1 LRPAFRE
8 RWGLSLTKAGSFDE
22 DLARALSES
31 LNEPEWLRDS
41 RLKALA
47 EFSSL
52 PPEKNPLYTKYAGI
66 SSFDLSR
73 FGIAPGKTTV
83 DFRSLFSGFLT
94 GKETN
99 ILLQGNE
106 TQIHAELDQETAS
119 KGVKLLPL
127 HDAIESDGEMVRRL
141 FEARLMKS
149 GGDKFAAFVN
159 AFFNS
164 GTLVYVPQGVTLDK
178 PLRKMLLLDS
188 PKSSVI
194 DQTFV
199 YADEASRLVLLEELY
214 SRGSPGPSLVASNLE
229 IHAGPGSHVDFS
241 SIQLLDE
248 QAVHLSNR
256 AIETLS
262 DSRATVSVLSLGA
275 QVSRSRMNFLLN
287 GRGSVA
293 EGFEIFFTDSKQRYD
308 FESNLIHNARDS
320 TGSIQARGVLK
331 GESQSIFKGMIK
343 IVREAKNSRSYLAH
357 HAMILERG
365 AKSDAIPGLE
375 IDNNEVKATHSA
387 SVAQVDEE
395 QLFYLM
401 ARGLPLDEARK
412 MVVLGFFE
420 PVLSRIP
427 IEQTREGARFMIEG
441 KWHGKRSRLVDRET
455 LLAETGETTPEAK
468 QSEDIFERHYKY
480 R

>member
-1 LRPAFRE
+1 M
-8 RWGLSLTKAGSFDE
+8 GSFDE
-22 DLARALSES
+22 GLVRTLSES
-31 LNEPEWLRDS
+31 LREPEWLRDC
-41 RLKALA
+41 RLKSFA

-52 PPEKNPLYTKYAGI
+52 PQEKNPLYTKYANI
-66 SSFDLSR
+66 SSFDLSK
-73 FGIAPGKTTV
+73 FGMVPNKEAA
-83 DFRSLFSGFLT
+83 DFRRMFSGFLT
-94 GKETN
+94 GKESN

-106 TQIHAELDQETAS
+106 TQLHAELDPETAS
-119 KGVKLLPL
+119 KGVELLPL
-127 HDAIESDGEMVRRL
+127 HDALKSHGDLVRRL
-141 FEARLMKS
+141 FEARLVKS
-149 GGDKFAAFVN
+149 GADIFAAFVN
-159 AFFNS
+159 SFFNS
-164 GTLVYVPQGVTLDK
+164 GTLVYVPKGVNLSK
-178 PLRKMLLLDS
+178 PLRKMLVFDS
-188 PKSSVI
+188 PKTSVI
-194 DQTFV
+194 DQTLI
-199 YADEASRLVLLEELY
+199 YADELSKFIFLEELY
-214 SRGSPGPSLVASNLE
+214 SKGSPTPSLAACTTE
-229 IHAGPGSHVDFS
+229 IRAEAGSHVDFS

-248 QAVHLSNR
+248 EAVHVSNR
-256 AIETLS
+256 AAEVMN
-262 DSRATVSVLSLGA
+262 DSHVTVSSLSLGA
-275 QVSRSRMNFLLN
+275 AVSRSRMNFLLD

-308 FESNLIHNARDS
+308 FETNLIHNSRDS
-320 TGSIQARGVLK
+320 TGSTQARGVLK

-343 IVREAKNSRSYLAH
+343 IVKEAKNSRSYLAH
-357 HAMILERG
+357 HAMILERS

-441 KWHGKRSRLVDRET
+441 KWNGRKSRLVDRET
-455 LLAETGETTPEAK
+455 LLAETGETTPEVK

>member
-1 LRPAFRE
+1 M
-8 RWGLSLTKAGSFDE
+8 
-22 DLARALSES
+22 RALSES
-31 LNEPEWLRDS
+31 LNEPNWLRES
-41 RLKALA
+41 RLNALA

-52 PPEKNPLYTKYAGI
+52 PLEKNPLYTKYTNI
-66 SSFDLSR
+66 SSFDLSK
-73 FGIAPGKTTV
+73 FGMAAGETTA
-83 DFRSLFSGFLT
+83 DFRDMFSDFLT

-99 ILLQGNE
+99 ILLQGN
-106 TQIHAELDQETAS
+106 QVPIHTELEQEMVS
-119 KGVKLLPL
+119 EGVKLLPL
-127 HDAIESDGEMVRRL
+127 HEALKSDGKLVRRL
-141 FEARLMKS
+141 FETRLLKS
-149 GGDKFAAFVN
+149 GADRFAAFVN

-164 GTLVYVPQGVTLDK
+164 GTLVYVPRGVILGK
-178 PLRKMLLLDS
+178 PHRKMLLLDS
-188 PKSSVI
+188 AKTAVI
-194 DQTFV
+194 DQTFIF
-199 YADEASRLVLLEELY
+199 ADELSKLVFLEELY
-214 SRGSPGPSLVASNLE
+214 SKSSLGPSLVASTLE
-229 IHAGPGSHVDFS
+229 IHAGQGSHVDFS

-248 QAVHLSNR
+248 EAIHVSNR

-262 DSRATVSVLSLGA
+262 DSRATVSALSLGA
-275 QVSRSRMNFLLN
+275 AVSRSRMNFLLN

-293 EGFEIFFTDSKQRYD
+293 EGLEIFFPDSKQRYD
-308 FESNLIHNARDS
+308 FETNLFHNSRDS
-320 TGSIQARGVLK
+320 TASTQARGVLK

-357 HAMILERG
+357 HSMILERT

-401 ARGLPLDEARK
+401 ARGLSPDEARK

-427 IEQTREGARFMIEG
+427 VEQTREGARFMIEG
-441 KWHGKRSRLVDRET
+441 KWQGKKSRLVDRET
-455 LLAETGETTPEAK
+455 LLAETGEATPEVK